1 LAIIVEDDAVLVA
14 DLARAQDVR
23 RLVQRVRAT
32 SPNHMDFRSAP
43 PEPLADGARRLAEWL
58 RIRCLPLWS
67 TVGLRDGSGFDEA
80 LALDGRHLPVSSR
93 SLVQARQV
101 YVFAQAGRL
110 GWSGPWRRAVWTG
123 LDALKQ
129 RFTNE
134 DGMIRARIGPDG
146 ESQDDTTRLYDQS
159 FLILALAAAQAAGYG
174 GCELEKQARNVRD
187 RILAQGLSN
196 GGFREAGPRP
206 YQANAQMH
214 LLEAAMA
221 WEALGA
227 DSGWSSLV
235 DRIVSLALTRF
246 IDPETGM
253 LREFYDADWKP
264 AAGEDGTLVEPGH
277 QFEWAWLLTRHF
289 LVRQDVVALEAAR
302 RLYAVGRSGVAELGG
317 VVQDSLN
324 DDGSLR
330 SGRARLW
337 PQTEW
342 LKAALLLADQS
353 TGSERRAFLVDAEQA
368 LRALWLYLTPVGL
381 WRDKRLPNGGFVD
394 EAAPASSLYHLM
406 AAFDQLAVSAGTHC
420 LEGLLDLDLA

>member
-1 LAIIVEDDAVLVA
+1 
-14 DLARAQDVR
+14 
-23 RLVQRVRAT
+23 
-32 SPNHMDFRSAP
+32 
-43 PEPLADGARRLAEWL
+43 
-58 RIRCLPLWS
+58 
-67 TVGLRDGSGFDEA
+67 
-80 LALDGRHLPVSSR
+80 
-93 SLVQARQV
+93 
-101 YVFAQAGRL
+101 
-110 GWSGPWRRAVWTG
+110 
-123 LDALKQ
+123 
-129 RFTNE
+129 
-134 DGMIRARIGPDG
+134 MIRARIGPDG
-146 ESQDDTTRLYDQS
+146 EAQDDTTRLYDQS

-196 GGFREAGPRP
+196 GGFREAGPRL

-289 LVRQDVVALEAAR
+289 LVRQDVVALEAAQ

-368 LRALWLYLTPVGL
+368 LRALWLYLTPIGL
-381 WRDKRLPNGGFVD
+381 WRDKRLPNGAFVD
-394 EAAPASSLYHLM
+394 EAAPASSLYHIM

-420 LEGLLDLDLA
+420 LEGLSDLDLA